1 MLRLNL
7 LVVLT
12 LLCFPF
18 SGIAKESADSL
29 FVKGNK
35 EYAQKNYEAAANA
48 YQKVL
53 DAGIKTSSVYYNL
66 GNTHYR
72 LNSLASAILN
82 YERARRISPNDDDV
96 NANLRLANSK
106 ITDKMEVVPELFLKR
121 WWNSFFL
128 LLSVQS
134 WSVVGVLSLL
144 LGFVGLV
151 IYLFSYSVELKRFS
165 FYSGL
170 LLIFLGICFVSFAGA
185 EESYLQSHKEAVVF
199 NGIVNVK
206 SAPDVKQKTLMIIHE
221 GTKVRVIEPRENWL
235 KVELPNGNIGWV
247 EAAALQLI

>member
-1 MLRLNL
+1 MLRINL
-7 LVVLT
+7 LVVFA

-18 SGIAKESADSL
+18 SGIAQESVDSL
-29 FVKGNK
+29 FVKANK
-35 EYAQKNYEAAANA
+35 EYAQKNYEAAATT

-53 DAGIKTSSVYYNL
+53 DAGIRTSSIYYNL

-72 LNSLASAILN
+72 LNNLASAILN
-82 YERARRISPNDDDV
+82 YERAHRIFPNDDDV
-96 NANLRLANSK
+96 NANLRFANSK

-121 WWNSFFL
+121 WWTSFLL

-134 WSVVGVLSLL
+134 WSVFGVLSLL

-151 IYLFSYSVELKRFS
+151 IYLFSLKVELKRFS
-165 FYSGL
+165 FYTGL
-170 LLIFLGICFVSFAGA
+170 VLILLGICCISFAGA
-185 EESYLQSHKEAVVF
+185 EESYLQAHKEAIVF
-199 NGIVNVK
+199 NGVVNVK
-206 SAPDVKQKTLMIIHE
+206 SAPDIKQKTLMVIHE
-221 GTKVRVIEPRENWL
+221 GTKVRIIEPRENWL

>member
-1 MLRLNL
+1 MLRINL
-7 LVVLT
+7 LVVFA

-18 SGIAKESADSL
+18 SGIAKESVDSL

-35 EYAQKNYEAAANA
+35 EYAQKNYEAAATT

-53 DAGIKTSSVYYNL
+53 DAGIRTSSIYYNL

-72 LNSLASAILN
+72 LNNLASAILN
-82 YERARRISPNDDDV
+82 YERAHRISPNDDDV
-96 NANLRLANSK
+96 NANLRFANSK

-121 WWNSFFL
+121 WWTSFLL

-134 WSVVGVLSLL
+134 WSVFGVLSLL

-151 IYLFSYSVELKRFS
+151 IYLFSLKVELKRFS
-165 FYSGL
+165 FYTGL
-170 LLIFLGICFVSFAGA
+170 VLILLGICCISFAGA
-185 EESYLQSHKEAVVF
+185 EESYLQAHKEAIVF

-206 SAPDVKQKTLMIIHE
+206 SAPDIKQKTLMAIHE
-221 GTKVRVIEPRENWL
+221 GTKVRIIEPRENWL

>member
-1 MLRLNL
+1 MHLCRVFLNQRYWRKQNESLKTLKMLRLNL

-53 DAGIKTSSVYYNL
+53 DAGMKTSSVYYNL

-82 YERARRISPNDDDV
+82 Y
-96 NANLRLANSK
+96 
-106 ITDKMEVVPELFLKR
+106 
-121 WWNSFFL
+121 
-128 LLSVQS
+128 
-134 WSVVGVLSLL
+134 
-144 LGFVGLV
+144 
-151 IYLFSYSVELKRFS
+151 
-165 FYSGL
+165 
-170 LLIFLGICFVSFAGA
+170 
-185 EESYLQSHKEAVVF
+185 
-199 NGIVNVK
+199 
-206 SAPDVKQKTLMIIHE
+206 
-221 GTKVRVIEPRENWL
+221 
-235 KVELPNGNIGWV
+235 
-247 EAAALQLI
+247 

>member
-1 MLRLNL
+1 MLRINL
-7 LVVLT
+7 LVVFA

-18 SGIAKESADSL
+18 SGIAKESVDSL
-29 FVKGNK
+29 FVKANK
-35 EYAQKNYEAAANA
+35 EYAQKNYEAAATT

-53 DAGIKTSSVYYNL
+53 DAGIRTSSIYYNL

-72 LNSLASAILN
+72 LNNLASAILN
-82 YERARRISPNDDDV
+82 YERAHRIFPNDDDV
-96 NANLRLANSK
+96 NANLRFANSK

-121 WWNSFFL
+121 WWTSFLL

-134 WSVVGVLSLL
+134 WSVFGVLSLL

-151 IYLFSYSVELKRFS
+151 IYLFSLKVELKRFS
-165 FYSGL
+165 FYIGL
-170 LLIFLGICFVSFAGA
+170 VLIFLGVCCISFAGA
-185 EESYLQSHKEAVVF
+185 EESYLQAHKEAIVF
-199 NGIVNVK
+199 NGVVNVK
-206 SAPDVKQKTLMIIHE
+206 SSPDIKLKTLMVIHE
-221 GTKVRVIEPRENWL
+221 GTKVRIIEPRENWL

>member
-12 LLCFPF
+12 LLWFPF

-29 FVKGNK
+29 FAKANK
-35 EYAQKNYEAAANA
+35 EYAQKNYEAASAT

-53 DAGIKTSSVYYNL
+53 DAGIRTSSVYYNL
-66 GNTHYR
+66 GNAQYR
-72 LNSLASAILN
+72 QNSLALAILN
-82 YERARRISPNDDDV
+82 YERAHRISPNDDDV

-121 WWNSFFL
+121 WWTSFL
-128 LLSVQS
+128 LLGSVQN
-134 WSVVGVLSLL
+134 WSVFGVIALL

-151 IYLFSYSVELKRFS
+151 IYLFSIKVELKRLS

-170 LLIFLGICFVSFAGA
+170 LLIFLGICCISFASA
-185 EESYLQSHKEAVVF
+185 EESYLLSHKEAVVF
-199 NGIVNVK
+199 NGVVNVK

-221 GTKVRVIEPRENWL
+221 GTKVRVIEPRENWI

>member
-29 FVKGNK
+29 FAKANK
-35 EYAQKNYEAAANA
+35 EYAQKNYEAASAT

-53 DAGIKTSSVYYNL
+53 DAGIRTGSVYYNL
-66 GNTHYR
+66 GNAQYR
-72 LNSLASAILN
+72 QNNLASAILN
-82 YERARRISPNDDDV
+82 YERAHRISPNDEDV

-121 WWNSFFL
+121 WWTSFLL

-134 WSVVGVLSLL
+134 WSVFGVTALL

-151 IYLFSYSVELKRFS
+151 IYLFSIKVELKRLS

-170 LLIFLGICFVSFAGA
+170 LLIFLGICCISFASA
-185 EESYLQSHKEAVVF
+185 EESYLLSNKEAIVF
-199 NGIVNVK
+199 NGVVNVK

-221 GTKVRVIEPRENWL
+221 GTKVRVIEPRENWI

-247 EAAALQLI
+247 EAAALKLI